1 MNTLI
6 TASLARGDLQFLVD
20 YPRNLA
26 NESETKWLDW
36 IFSYTAEFGIHP
48 STKRLTTTFSEF
60 TPLYSDD
67 PLPDIFNQTLL
78 AAKRGATESYLFKM
92 SEQLRENTYDPQE
105 DVLELAKKVGFDGSG
120 FVKYSKFD
128 RSEYFKPVKPLRFH
142 FPIIDRVTG
151 GLLNGDLCYMVGR
164 LGTGKTTLAQWMVHN
179 WWKDDKSIFFVSNE
193 MMPLDVL
200 IKFDAMVGHFNP
212 LELRLHREEKK
223 LRDKI
228 EVVSHMIEAI
238 GGEITIPRRRL
249 TTPQSILAAAA
260 QLNVDAIVIDGVYLM
275 HSVTKSNSKWER
287 MADNSN
293 ALKQGALELGIPIL
307 GISQLRRMGGKTEV
321 DTEDI
326 AYSDALAQDADTV
339 MAIVPGEEDKTKISI
354 ELIKSRYGP
363 AIGTTVR
370 VNFDTMTVVDVGA
383 ASHTM

>member
-1 MNTLI
+1 MNALI
-6 TASLARGDLQFLVD
+6 TACLTTKDLQLLID
-20 YPRNLA
+20 YPRTLA
-26 NESETKWLDW
+26 NNFEIKVLDW
-36 IFSYTAEFGIHP
+36 IFAYTAEFGVCP
-48 STKRLTTTFSEF
+48 TVRRLTATFPEF
-60 TPLYSDD
+60 APLYSDD
-67 PLPDIFNQTLL
+67 PLHDIFYQTLL
-78 AAKRGATESYLFKM
+78 AAKRDTTSSYLFKVT
-92 SEQLRENTYDPQE
+92 ENLRDESYDPQN
-105 DVLELAKKVGFDGSG
+105 DVRELAAKVGFDGSG

-128 RSEYFKPVKPLRFH
+128 RSEYFKPIRPLKFH

-212 LELRLHREEKK
+212 LDLRLHREEKK

-228 EVVSHMIEAI
+228 EVVSHMVGSS

-260 QLNVDAIVIDGVYLM
+260 QLDVDAIVVDGVYLM

-293 ALKQGALELGIPIL
+293 ALKQGALELGIPVL
-307 GISQLRRMGGKTEV
+307 GISQLKRMGGKLEV

-339 MAIVPGEEDKTKISI
+339 IAIVPNEEDKSQISV

-363 AIGTTVR
+363 AIGTTVKI
-370 VNFDTMTVVDVGA
+370 NFDTMTVVDVGA
-383 ASHTM
+383 HSPM